1 MYICFHLS
9 WGRKQ
14 QSTRFNVVSKLL
26 TENELIPAVR
36 KVFMIFKMTLSIE
49 SFCLYEHTQE
59 ISYIAFSLGVVQI
72 TSPILKLDFE
82 DDGC

>member
-1 MYICFHLS
+1 
-9 WGRKQ
+9 
-14 QSTRFNVVSKLL
+14 
-26 TENELIPAVR
+26 
-36 KVFMIFKMTLSIE
+36 MIFKMTLSIE